1 MAHIDTGGR
10 GRDPHV
16 ELNLVPFID
25 LMSVLITF
33 LLISAVWTQVS
44 MIQLGAS
51 FASPRDPDQK
61 VITPPPLED
70 LVLKLEI
77 RNNGYILFIGKE
89 VKTLPMIYV
98 PAPVVVNKATG
109 QPQNQQAQNQQV
121 LGYDNATLLN
131 DLLKIK
137 QMYPDKA
144 GLKMAISDEIQY
156 EIVVGAMDTGLKAG
170 FAPELLTGGPN

>member
-10 GRDPHV
+10 GGRSSNF

-51 FASPRDPDQK
+51 FASPRLDQNTEIK
-61 VITPPPLED
+61 PPPMED
-70 LVLKLEI
+70 LVLRLDLKE
-77 RNNGYILFIGKE
+77 NGYVLYVGKDIRSIP
-89 VKTLPMIYV
+89 K
-98 PAPVVVNKATG
+98 
-109 QPQNQQAQNQQV
+109 
-121 LGYDNATLLN
+121 LGTEYDKDTLLN
-131 DLLKIK
+131 DLVKVK
-137 QMYPDKA
+137 QMYPGKGGIKIAIEDKIIYDHVVNVMDI
-144 GLKMAISDEIQY
+144 GLD
-156 EIVVGAMDTGLKAG
+156 AG

>member
-1 MAHIDTGGR
+1 MAHIETGGK
-10 GRDPHV
+10 GRSV
-16 ELNLVPFID
+16 NTELNLVPFID

-51 FASPRDPDQK
+51 FASPKNQTQQEMK
-61 VITPPPLED
+61 PPPLED

-77 RNNGYILFIGKE
+77 RNNGYVLFVGKD
-89 VKTLPMIYV
+89 VRPIPFVGGK
-98 PAPVVVNKATG
+98 
-109 QPQNQQAQNQQV
+109 
-121 LGYDNATLLN
+121 YDNESLLA
-131 DLLKIK
+131 DLTKVK

-144 GLKMAISDEIQY
+144 GVKMAISDDILY

>member
-10 GRDPHV
+10 GRSKNL

-51 FASPRDPDQK
+51 FASPRDPEQEIK
-61 VITPPPLED
+61 TPPPLED

-77 RNNGYILFIGKE
+77 RDKGYVLFVGKDVRSIPKLKGLKGE
-89 VKTLPMIYV
+89 YDKDSLI
-98 PAPVVVNKATG
+98 ADLNK
-109 QPQNQQAQNQQV
+109 V
-121 LGYDNATLLN
+121 
-131 DLLKIK
+131 K
-137 QMYPDKA
+137 QMYPDK
-144 GLKMAISDEIQY
+144 GNIKMAIEDA
-156 EIVVGAMDTGLKAG
+156 IVYDHVVSAMDIGLKAG
-170 FAPELLTGGPN
+170 FSPELLTGGPN